1 MSQTNHLTEAELR
14 QRLAEVEAILAALR
28 SSKADT
34 LIGNNGP
41 LLFQPKSAVEEREH
55 QQRQAERIAREWAT
69 TFDAV
74 QEAIWILDLDQRVVR
89 ANAAAEKA
97 FGCPLA
103 EMIGRRC
110 FDILHHTDGPI
121 PGCPFCSMRVSRQ
134 RESFEMRVG
143 ERWFNVTTDPL
154 LDERD
159 NLIGAVHIARDIT
172 ERKRAEQALRESDRR
187 LATLLANLP
196 GMAYRCQN
204 RPDWPMEFVSDGC
217 AGLTGWPASALL
229 ENRPAYGELIVE
241 ADRQSVWDAVQQ
253 ALAAKR
259 PFEITYRIRTA
270 NGQLRWMWERGCGV
284 FAPDG
289 TLLCLEGFIT
299 DITAR
304 VHAEEA
310 LRRERALLERITT
323 YSPVGITVVNRH
335 GQIIFANAQAEKILG
350 LTNEAITRRT
360 YNDPAWHITDLD
372 GGPFPDEELPF
383 RRVITTRQSV
393 TDVRHAIEWPDGR
406 RVLLSINGAPLFDAA
421 GELEGAVFTVS
432 DITEQL
438 QAEAALR
445 ESEAR
450 FRRLFENSLVG
461 IYRTTPDGRIL
472 LANPTLV
479 KMLRYPSFEALAQQ
493 NLEKYGFHPQYPRR
507 LFKEAIERDGVV
519 RGLESAWTCA
529 DGTTVYVRESAQAVR
544 GPDGRVAYY
553 EGVVEDITE
562 QRGLEERVHHASKM
576 ETIGRLAGGV
586 AHDFNNILSVVIMQT
601 DLMAMEEG
609 LSNTAKEGLR
619 QIRAAAERAANL
631 TRQLLMF
638 SRRQAMQPRD
648 LDLND
653 TVTNLTKMLQRIIGE
668 DVHLELRLH
677 PTPLMT
683 RADVSMLDQVLM
695 NLAVNA
701 RDAMPKGGRL
711 TIETTAREFAPAEAA
726 TLPDVQPG
734 RYVGLRVSDTGC
746 GIPPEILPHI
756 FEPFFTTKE
765 PGKGTG
771 LGLATVFGIVK
782 QHSGCVRVA
791 SEPNRGTTFE
801 IYLPALPETAVAE
814 ATKVE
819 AVPSPRGGTET
830 ILLVE
835 DDPAVRLLTQTTL
848 QRHGY
853 RVLEAADSI
862 TALALWQTHRN
873 AVALLLTD
881 MVMPGG
887 LNGLELARRL
897 RADRPELK
905 VIFTSGY
912 SAELARGILNHE
924 EGDAFLQKPCEATHL
939 LETVRRCLDAP
950 PAAPPH

>member
-1 MSQTNHLTEAELR
+1 MSQSDHLTETELR

-34 LIGNNGP
+34 LIGDAGP
-41 LLFQPKSAVEEREH
+41 LLLQRKSAVEEREH
-55 QQRQAERIAREWAT
+55 QQRQAERIAREWTT

-74 QEAIWILDLDQRVVR
+74 QDAIWILDLDQRVVR
-89 ANAAAEKA
+89 TNAAAEKA

-110 FDILHHTDGPI
+110 FDIAHHTDRPI
-121 PGCPFCSMRVSRQ
+121 SGCPFCSMRASRQ
-134 RESFEMRVG
+134 RESFEMRLG
-143 ERWFNVTTDPL
+143 ERCFLVTTDPL
-154 LDERD
+154 MDEGN

-172 ERKRAEQALRESDRR
+172 GQKHAEEKIRESEETYRNLFQNAQVGLYRTRISDGKILESNEQLARMFGYDSREEFIAEFATTSSYVDPGTRERMLREIRENGTIQNFEARFYRKDGSIFWARYSARIYPDKGWIEGVAENITERKRAEEALIENKRR

-241 ADRQSVWDAVQQ
+241 ADRQLVWDAVQE
-253 ALAAKR
+253 ALAARR
-259 PFEITYRIRTA
+259 PFEMTYRIQTA
-270 NGQLRWMWERGCGV
+270 DGQLRWVWERGYGV

-289 TLLCLEGFIT
+289 SLLYLEGFIT
-299 DITAR
+299 DITTR
-304 VHAEEA
+304 V
-310 LRRERALLERITT
+310 
-323 YSPVGITVVNRH
+323 
-335 GQIIFANAQAEKILG
+335 
-350 LTNEAITRRT
+350 
-360 YNDPAWHITDLD
+360 
-372 GGPFPDEELPF
+372 
-383 RRVITTRQSV
+383 
-393 TDVRHAIEWPDGR
+393 
-406 RVLLSINGAPLFDAA
+406 
-421 GELEGAVFTVS
+421 
-432 DITEQL
+432 

-450 FRRLFENSLVG
+450 CRRLFENSLVG

-479 KMLRYPSFEALAQQ
+479 KMLRYPSFEALAQV
-493 NLEKYGFHPQYPRR
+493 NLEKTGFHPQYPRR
-507 LFKEAIERDGVV
+507 LFKETIERDGVV

-544 GPDGRVAYY
+544 GPDGRIAYY
-553 EGVVEDITE
+553 EGVVEDVTE
-562 QRGLEERVHHASKM
+562 QRRLEERLHHASKM
-576 ETIGRLAGGV
+576 EAIGRLAGGV

-631 TRQLLMF
+631 TRQMLMF

-668 DVHLELRLH
+668 DVHLELRLY
-677 PTPLMT
+677 PTPLLT
-683 RADVSMLDQVLM
+683 RADVGMLDQVLM

-701 RDAMPKGGRL
+701 RDAMPMGGRL
-711 TIETTAREFAPAEAA
+711 IIETTAREFTPAEAA

-756 FEPFFTTKE
+756 YEPFFTTKE

-782 QHSGCVRVA
+782 QHNGCIQIT
-791 SEPNRGTTFE
+791 SEPGRGTTFE

-814 ATKVE
+814 TMKVE
-819 AVPSPRGGTET
+819 TSPSPRGGTET

-835 DDPAVRLLTQTTL
+835 DDPAVRVLTRTTL

-853 RVLEAADSI
+853 RVLEAADGI
-862 TALALWQTHRN
+862 TALELWQTHRD

-887 LNGLELARRL
+887 LNGRELARQL

-912 SAELARGILNHE
+912 SPELA
-924 EGDAFLQKPCEATHL
+924 EGMFSHQEGEAFLQKPCEATHL

-950 PAAPPH
+950 SAPPSH